1 MTAETLRHDVAKLEY
16 KYQFG
21 RRNWMGSRAGSK
33 ELIELGERIRKRRQE
48 IHLSQEAF
56 AEKTGISV
64 NTVSRVEGG
73 QTAMSIEVFK
83 KMLEVLDTDANHLLG
98 ETPSKDRQFDKLFCR
113 IRNLKKDEQ
122 KVVLQT
128 VDTMIDGLQKC
139 R

>member
-1 MTAETLRHDVAKLEY
+1 
-16 KYQFG
+16 
-21 RRNWMGSRAGSK
+21 MGSRAGSK